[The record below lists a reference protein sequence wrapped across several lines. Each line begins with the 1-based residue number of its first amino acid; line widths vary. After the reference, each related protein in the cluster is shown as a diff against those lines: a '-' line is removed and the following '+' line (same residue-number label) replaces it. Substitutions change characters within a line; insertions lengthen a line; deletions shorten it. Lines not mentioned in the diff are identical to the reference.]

1 VVLTRIASAAATTA
15 QGPKA
20 GPPVAV
26 SKRIDAA
33 HE

>member
-1 VVLTRIASAAATTA
+1 MFTRIASEAATTA
-15 QGPKA
+15 PGPKA
-20 GPPVAV
+20 GQPVAV